1 MGLVIAMT
9 MRFYHILM
17 SRIKSGKPAGQSLVA
32 VIKASKV
39 GPDVVEVG
47 IETKV
52 EVTEPPCSPML
63 LATKGVRK
71 VSFSRAEPKC
81 TDM

>member
-32 VIKASKV
+32 VTASKE

-63 LATKGVRK
+63 WATKGVRK